1 MADTAPRVT
10 PRVYVT
16 PRIIAVP
23 RGGLTTPRTDLGTPR
38 DNNKR

>member
-10 PRVYVT
+10 PRLYVT
-16 PRIIAVP
+16 PRIVAVP
-23 RGGLTTPRTDLGTPR
+23 RGVVTPRFVIGTPR